1 MKTIYLSLGSN
12 RGDRVRNLRA
22 ALAAL
27 EQGGIVVR
35 RVSSFYETEPLGVA
49 RQPLFLNLAV
59 EAASVLLPR
68 QLLSRTLR
76 IERELGRRRAVAQ
89 GPRTIDIDILFY
101 GSSVIRTPDLVVPH
115 PRLAARRFV
124 LQPLAEIAAGLP
136 HPLTKRTVRQMLAR
150 LTAQKARQVHPAV

>member
-12 RGDRVRNLRA
+12 RGDRARNLRA

-27 EQGGIVVR
+27 EHGGIVVR
-35 RVSSFYETEPLGVA
+35 RVSSFYETAPLGVA
-49 RQPLFLNLAV
+49 GQPLFLNLAV
-59 EAASVLLPR
+59 EAASALLPR

-89 GPRTIDIDILFY
+89 SPRTIDIGILFY
-101 GSSVIRTPDLVVPH
+101 GSSVIRTPELAVPH

-124 LQPLAEIAAGLP
+124 LQPLAEIAAGLR

-150 LTAQKARQVHPAV
+150 LAPQKTRKVHPAA